1 MAGLTSRGWAFAVA
15 FVAPLCFAQCG
26 FAQATG
32 EFTGVT
38 ADPSN
43 QAVVG
48 ANLQA
53 ISLQTNTVV
62 QTVSNSAGIYRF
74 PTLPPGNY
82 RLVATASGFRA
93 QNVSP
98 VVVEVSRSTHVDI
111 TFAIGT
117 ISQVVD
123 VSGASEQVLDTDN
136 GYKGQIINSREVE
149 NLPLASRS
157 LLALT
162 ALTPGVTAG
171 NGGTTTIRQASDG
184 TSITSA
190 YDINGG
196 VRTNVGR
203 L

>member
-1 MAGLTSRGWAFAVA
+1 M
-15 FVAPLCFAQCG
+15 
-26 FAQATG
+26 
-32 EFTGVT
+32 
-38 ADPSN
+38 
-43 QAVVG
+43 
-48 ANLQA
+48 
-53 ISLQTNTVV
+53 
-62 QTVSNSAGIYRF
+62 QTVSNSAGIYHF

-117 ISQVVD
+117 VSQVVD
-123 VSGASEQVLDTDN
+123 VSSAHEQVLDTDN

-157 LLALT
+157 LFWPLT
-162 ALTPGVTAG
+162 ALTPWSY
-171 NGGTTTIRQASDG
+171 GGQRWHDHYSSGQRR
-184 TSITSA
+184 
-190 YDINGG
+190 YEHH
-196 VRTNVGR
+196 VC